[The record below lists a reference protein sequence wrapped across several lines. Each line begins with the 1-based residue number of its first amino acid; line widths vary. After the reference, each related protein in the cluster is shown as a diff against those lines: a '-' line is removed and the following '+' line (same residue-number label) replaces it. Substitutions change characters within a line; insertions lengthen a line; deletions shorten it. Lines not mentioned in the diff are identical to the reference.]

1 MKYIPWLL
9 LILHFQPVRM
19 DVNSEIL
26 IAAPYS
32 WDGKPI
38 NGDPDIDIKCDNFPA
53 KAPILSVAK
62 PYQMCL
68 RPENDL
74 ISNIIRQHH
83 RWSDCD
89 VLLELWREKGTTASN
104 DLFVDAGGNIGSC
117 SLFMAAAGA
126 KVVAFEPVPSN
137 LFYFT
142 RSIDMNIRSGVFS
155 RDQLRLYT
163 VGVSNV
169 TETAII
175 YSVDGNKGISLVGKV
190 LNPHKM
196 YENTNATITLHRLDD
211 VLWPDRSK
219 PPPTIRLLKIDV
231 EGYEYRAIEGA
242 HALFTANVIDTVK
255 VEVSGNLLPRYG
267 SSASALCN
275 RLKSYGYTLY
285 EDKNP
290 YRSINGTEVCSRWD
304 REKRTVDI
312 IARLGGSG
320 SGGGGRGSASGKRS
334 DKRNAH
340 KHTSQSRLSFALLDH
355 H

>member
-1 MKYIPWLL
+1 MKCTPCVL
-9 LILHFQPVRM
+9 LILHLLLRM
-19 DVNSEIL
+19 AIQSSTSVET
-26 IAAPYS
+26 PT
-32 WDGKPI
+32 W
-38 NGDPDIDIKCDNFPA
+38 NGIPMDT
-53 KAPILSVAK
+53 VAK
-62 PYQMCL
+62 PYRMCL

-74 ISNIIRQHH
+74 ISNIIRQQH
-83 RWSDCD
+83 RWPDCD
-89 VLLELWREKGTTASN
+89 LLIDLWREKGPTSTGE
-104 DLFVDAGGNIGSC
+104 LYVDAGGNIGSC

-142 RSIDMNIRSGVFS
+142 RSIDMNIRSGVFP
-155 RDQLRLYT
+155 RDRMQLYT
-163 VGVSNV
+163 VGVSNI
-169 TETAII
+169 TEIAVI

-219 PPPTIRLLKIDV
+219 PPPAIRLLKIDV

-242 HALFTANVIDTVK
+242 HALFAANVIDTVK

-267 SSASALCN
+267 SSASALCD
-275 RLKSYGYTLY
+275 RLRSYGYTLY

-290 YRSINGTEVCSRWD
+290 YRPINGTEVCGRWD
-304 REKRTVDI
+304 REMRTVDI
-312 IARLGGSG
+312 IARRST
-320 SGGGGRGSASGKRS
+320 RGH
-334 DKRNAH
+334 AH
-340 KHTSQSRLSFALLDH
+340 KHTSRSRLSFALLDH